1 MKIAMRSRTILS
13 LIAFI
18 AAFAI
23 SIAIT
28 PIPEN
33 SDSKDTSQISQQK
46 DRINSI
52 IRAEMEK
59 SRELEQKLTLAYKS
73 SGEDL
78 DQSHLLAITAYN
90 EYLTSMRQISTKGLP
105 RDFARAWDKYLQL
118 QESRM
123 NNIYSLI
130 DDADF
135 NGISSEPTDH
145 PSIYCNLKNPDGALL
160 KAWHEVLRKAAKY
173 EADVPSEAY
182 TKSLITSSSTKSL
195 MYLEH

>member
-1 MKIAMRSRTILS
+1 MKPKTILS

-28 PIPEN
+28 PIPE
-33 SDSKDTSQISQQK
+33 DSEDTNQLSQQK

-59 SRELEQKLTLAYKS
+59 SKELEQKLNLAYKS

-78 DQSHLLAITAYN
+78 DQSYLLAIAAYN

-105 RDFARAWDKYLQL
+105 KDFARAWDKYLQA

-130 DDADF
+130 DDAGF
-135 NGISSEPTDH
+135 NSISSDPTNKI
-145 PSIYCNLKNPDGALL
+145 PVYCNLKNPDRALL
-160 KAWHEVLRKAAKY
+160 KAWHELLRKAAKY
-173 EADVPSEAY
+173 EADIPSEAY
-182 TKSLITSSSTKSL
+182 TKPLTSSFMNSEI
-195 MYLEH
+195 YLRH

>member
-1 MKIAMRSRTILS
+1 MKIAMKSRTILS

-28 PIPEN
+28 PIPED
-33 SDSKDTSQISQQK
+33 SDSKDTNQISQQK

-59 SRELEQKLTLAYKS
+59 SRELEQKLNRVYKS

-78 DQSHLLAITAYN
+78 DQSYLLAIAAYN

-105 RDFARAWDKYLQL
+105 RDFARAWDKYLQA

-130 DDADF
+130 DDA
-135 NGISSEPTDH
+135 NLNAMSAEPTDH
-145 PSIYCNLKNPDGALL
+145 PSTYCNLKNPDRALL
-160 KAWHEVLRKAAKY
+160 KSWHEVLRKAAKY
-173 EADVPSEAY
+173 EADIPSEAY
-182 TKSLITSSSTKSL
+182 IKPLKPSFIESET
-195 MYLEH
+195 YLQH